1 MRDSAGAD
9 RSHSMS
15 STTHGSASGSVG
27 AGSLQRVTKDSLEQQ
42 LTAKSLIGKDVHDS
56 SGEKIGEVEDIVLD
70 SSQLPQLASAFM
82 NRDSDATRASGSATR
97 AGTTGS
103 TGARSTDTYA
113 AGAAGDGA
121 SATGARRDASS
132 TLSDM
137 SSQARSAISGAM
149 SGGPA
154 AIVSAGG
161 LMGIGQDLIRVPL
174 SQLRYDANEDRVTLN
189 VSRDQISS
197 ITNPD
202 ADTSSSRAA
211 E

>member
-1 MRDSAGAD
+1 M
-9 RSHSMS
+9 
-15 STTHGSASGSVG
+15 
-27 AGSLQRVTKDSLEQQ
+27 QRVTKDSLEHQ
-42 LTAKSLIGKDVHDS
+42 LTAKGLIGKNVHDS

-70 SSQLPQLASAFM
+70 ASQLSQLASAFM
-82 NRDSDATRASGSATR
+82 DRDSDRSSATR
-97 AGTTGS
+97 S
-103 TGARSTDTYA
+103 TGAASTAGAARSTGAGASGTYA

-121 SATGARRDASS
+121 SATAGRTGSASARSDLGAAASS
-132 TLSDM
+132 M
-137 SSQARSAISGAM
+137 ISGAM
-149 SGGPA
+149 SSGPA

-161 LMGIGQDLIRVPL
+161 VLGLGQDLIRVPL
-174 SQLRYDANEDRVTLN
+174 SQLSYDANEDRVTLN

>member
-1 MRDSAGAD
+1 
-9 RSHSMS
+9 MS
-15 STTHGSASGSVG
+15 STAHGSASGSAGV
-27 AGSLQRVTKDSLEQQ
+27 GSLQRVTKDSLEHQ
-42 LTAKSLIGKDVHDS
+42 LTAKGLIGKNVHDS

-70 SSQLPQLASAFM
+70 ASQLSQLASAFM
-82 NRDSDATRASGSATR
+82 DRDSDRSSATR
-97 AGTTGS
+97 STAAGASG
-103 TGARSTDTYA
+103 TYA

-121 SATGARRDASS
+121 SATAGRTGSASARSDLGAAASS
-132 TLSDM
+132 M
-137 SSQARSAISGAM
+137 ISGAM
-149 SGGPA
+149 SSGPA

-161 LMGIGQDLIRVPL
+161 VLGLGQDLIRVPL
-174 SQLRYDANEDRVTLN
+174 SQLSYDANEDRVTLN